1 MRSLACP
8 AVLRDLQAYHD
19 EELQVADQ
27 IAIAA
32 HLDGCHGCR
41 QALAEIE
48 DVGIVL
54 RAEAPG
60 RTPMS
65 CDEAASFVSGVV
77 NRARVEESVSFV
89 AWVRELFYDRRVVYS
104 AGGAATATLAC
115 LVIMLTMMRF
125 GAGDRTDSLAA
136 MLNGLSGPAA
146 QLQPIVIRPIVLDA
160 RVKIQPALD
169 TFSGGD
175 VDLSDV
181 SDSVLALSGVV
192 TTEGRV
198 SNIEVNDGTN
208 GIAMAAMDSRR
219 IESLVDAMSRT
230 RFNPVMK
237 EGDPVKVNMVW
248 FVAHTTVR
256 GTERR
261 HLAGPQFRSR
271 RRNVV

>member
-1 MRSLACP
+1 MKHLACP

-32 HLDGCHGCR
+32 HVDGCCGCR
-41 QALAEIE
+41 EALAEIE
-48 DVGIVL
+48 EVGNLL
-54 RAEAPG
+54 RTEAPG
-60 RTPMS
+60 RTPMP

-77 NRARVEESVSFV
+77 NRARAEEAVSFV
-89 AWVRELFYDRRVVYS
+89 AWVRELFDDRRFVYS

-115 LVIMLTMMRF
+115 LVVMLTMMRF

-160 RVKIQPALD
+160 RVKIQPA
-169 TFSGGD
+169 FVRYSGS
-175 VDLSDV
+175 DLSDV
-181 SDSVLALSGVV
+181 SDSVLAFSGVV

-208 GIAMAAMDSRR
+208 GIAMATMDSRR

-237 EGDPVKVNMVW
+237 EGDPVQVNMVW

-261 HLAGPQFRSR
+261 HLSGPSFRSR
-271 RRNVV
+271 RRNIV